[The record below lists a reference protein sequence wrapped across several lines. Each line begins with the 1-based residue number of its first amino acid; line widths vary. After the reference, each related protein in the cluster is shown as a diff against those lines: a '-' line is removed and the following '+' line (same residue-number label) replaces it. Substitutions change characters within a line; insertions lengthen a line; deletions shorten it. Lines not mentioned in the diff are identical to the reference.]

1 MRANTAHLARY
12 RRDSPGDA
20 ARCRRK
26 LRLEGCGPV
35 CAARVPDAGNP
46 VRPLIEM
53 KGTVKDEARNW
64 IERLFESV
72 LWNSRFLTL
81 VAVVASLIGAIVM
94 FFVAASD
101 VLGLFS
107 LARLYSNSALTVP
120 EHLAM
125 RARIVASIAQSVDGF
140 LFALVLI
147 IFALGI
153 YELFIGHFI
162 SHIEAGEERDL
173 AQRLLVIRSL
183 DDLKEKLAK
192 IIFLILIVRYFEYA
206 LDTNISTASDLL
218 SLAAGIVLIAIAIWF
233 TKRKETP

>member
-1 MRANTAHLARY
+1 MK
-12 RRDSPGDA
+12 A
-20 ARCRRK
+20 A
-26 LRLEGCGPV
+26 
-35 CAARVPDAGNP
+35 
-46 VRPLIEM
+46 
-53 KGTVKDEARNW
+53 VKNESRSW
-64 IERLFESV
+64 IERLFESI

-107 LARLYSNSALTVP
+107 LARQYSNHALSAA

-125 RARIVASIAQSVDGF
+125 RARIIASIAQFVDGF
-140 LFALVLI
+140 LFALVLV

-162 SHIEAGEERDL
+162 RHIEAAEEREL
-173 AQRLLVIRSL
+173 AQRILVIRSL

-206 LDTNISTASDLL
+206 LDTDISTASDLL
-218 SLAAGIVLIAIAIWF
+218 SLAAGIVFIAIAIWF
-233 TKRKETP
+233 TKPRETP